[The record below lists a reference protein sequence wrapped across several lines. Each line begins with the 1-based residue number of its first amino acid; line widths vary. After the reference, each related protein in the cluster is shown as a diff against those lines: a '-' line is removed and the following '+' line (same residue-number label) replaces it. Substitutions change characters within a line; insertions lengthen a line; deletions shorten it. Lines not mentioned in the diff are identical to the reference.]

1 MFVIHLSYIYYS
13 YIIHRNLYILHLYS
27 KCHTNITQY
36 TKTAVVYQNLTMK
49 KVAVLNIRLPDEIIS
64 WLDVLVEKKIYNS
77 RSEAV
82 REFSRD
88 YVIRNRGSR

>member
-1 MFVIHLSYIYYS
+1 M
-13 YIIHRNLYILHLYS
+13 
-27 KCHTNITQY
+27 T
-36 TKTAVVYQNLTMK
+36 K
-49 KVAVLNIRLPDEIIS
+49 KVAVINVRLPDEIIS

-88 YVIRNRGSR
+88 YVLKNRGSK